1 MKTYRGVRTIDGLQ
15 VSVDENPLDE
25 RYDVKQ
31 FTTWGFEW
39 AYEGSEPQQLALA
52 ILVDH
57 LSDGPKALEHSE
69 KFMQDVVANMDN
81 DWVLTSAQIDKA
93 LNLN

>member
-15 VSVDENPLDE
+15 VSVDEKPLDE
-25 RYDVKQ
+25 RYDVQQ

-39 AYEGSEPQQLALA
+39 SYEGPEPQQLALA

-57 LSDGPKALEHSE
+57 LGDGPKAIEHS
-69 KFMQDVVANMDN
+69 KRFMQNVVANMDN
-81 DWVLTSAQIDKA
+81 DWVLTSDQIDKA
-93 LNLN
+93 LKLS